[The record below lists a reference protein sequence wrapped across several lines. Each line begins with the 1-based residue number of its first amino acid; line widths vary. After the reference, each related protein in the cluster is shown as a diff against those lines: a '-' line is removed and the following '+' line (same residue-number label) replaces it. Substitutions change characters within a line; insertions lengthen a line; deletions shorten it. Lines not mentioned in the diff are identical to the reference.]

1 MNLRDRVRELEYEY
15 TLDQRELGKVLLVVS
30 ATVFFISLTSLYQTR
45 STVQHVEETRSDLSQ
60 LGAVVNSQRFNES
73 LSAIQSLQGTTE
85 GQKYQYAA
93 QTFRGMQHSIKEVE
107 NTEKDLEE
115 MQNMYQWMI
124 LSSILGAT
132 AAITVI
138 FL

>member
-1 MNLRDRVRELEYEY
+1 MNLRERIKQVEYDY

-30 ATVFFISLTSLYQTR
+30 ATVFLISLTSLYQTR
-45 STVQHVEETRSDLSQ
+45 TVLGDVQETRSDLSE
-60 LGAVVNSQRFNES
+60 LDAVVNSQRFNQS
-73 LSAIQSLQGTTE
+73 LSAIKSLEGTTE

-93 QTFRGMQHSIKEVE
+93 QTFRGMQHSIDESRDSEQKL
-107 NTEKDLEE
+107 KE
-115 MQNMYQWMI
+115 MQKTYQWMV

-132 AAITVI
+132 AAVTVI

>member
-1 MNLRDRVRELEYEY
+1 MKLRERIREIEYEY
-15 TLDQRELGKVLLVVS
+15 TVDQRELGKVLLVVS
-30 ATVFFISLTSLYQTR
+30 TTVFLISLTSLYQTR

-60 LGAVVNSQRFNES
+60 LDAVVNSQRFNQS
-73 LSAIQSLQGTTE
+73 LSTIQNLQGTTE

-93 QTFRGMQHSIKEVE
+93 QTFRGMQHSIDEVDKA
-107 NTEKDLEE
+107 EKDLEG
-115 MQNMYQWMI
+115 MQNMYQWMV

-132 AAITVI
+132 AGLTVI